1 MKVIAKSLRFKWLG
15 GLIVFLSA
23 VASLT
28 ACSSISPTKNSGDQS
43 RRAIEIE
50 DLEKLKAAEYQDY
63 MTAMDFEETHRKLGN
78 YYAAKGMQVHSLID
92 QMEGGKQVNEI
103 EVSRALDDSDSA
115 KYDDRPPLSLDD
127 ESRSGY

>member
-1 MKVIAKSLRFKWLG
+1 
-15 GLIVFLSA
+15 
-23 VASLT
+23 
-28 ACSSISPTKNSGDQS
+28 
-43 RRAIEIE
+43 
-50 DLEKLKAAEYQDY
+50 
-63 MTAMDFEETHRKLGN
+63 
-78 YYAAKGMQVHSLID
+78 MQVHSLID